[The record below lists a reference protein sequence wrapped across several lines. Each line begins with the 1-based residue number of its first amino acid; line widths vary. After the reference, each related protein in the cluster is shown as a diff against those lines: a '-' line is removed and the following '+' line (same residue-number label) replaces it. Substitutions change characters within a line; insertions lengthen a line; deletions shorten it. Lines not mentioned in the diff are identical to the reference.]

1 MIIAQ
6 QLTFRA
12 KKGKEVELRTILN
25 DMVAKTSTEKGCLK
39 YELYQ
44 LEEDRG
50 SFFLI
55 EIWKSKAKYLKY
67 KSSEKSRQFK
77 TEIADLID
85 HQDSTA
91 LKLTQCLTK
100 QNYWSEEA

>member
-12 KKGKEVELRTILN
+12 KKGKEVELRSILN
-25 DMVAKTSTEKGCLK
+25 DMVAKTSAEKGCLK

-44 LEEDRG
+44 LEEDRA

-67 KSSEKSRQFK
+67 KSGEKALYFDSV
-77 TEIADLID
+77 IADLLD
-85 HQDSTA
+85 RQDATQ

-100 QNYWSEEA
+100 QKYWSE